1 MNTTVA
7 ILGAGHGGMA
17 AAADLARR
25 GCRVRLQARREEILA
40 PLRAAGGI
48 HARGIVDGLVPLAVL
63 TTDVA
68 EAVEGADLIML
79 VVPSTAHEAYA
90 RQLAP
95 LLDGSQPIFLNP
107 GHTGG
112 GLHFT
117 SAVREAGYR
126 GELRTCETVSLT
138 YATRLEGPAT
148 VGIYS
153 RTTNLKFAAFP
164 GKHVD
169 ALFDLVQPLFPG
181 IVKATSVIETGL
193 ANMNSVFHPPGM
205 LMNAGWIEHTHGG
218 FLFYKQGITTA
229 VGRVTALV
237 DAERIAIAKAFG
249 VPHVS
254 FLQAFH
260 DFGLTTDGALASGDI
275 SRACIES
282 EPNATIKAPPSLR
295 HRYVEEDVGC
305 GLVAIATLGEI
316 AGVATPTIDALIH
329 LAGIALGTDF
339 RMTGLTRE
347 RLGITAR
354 TADALVRF
362 AHDGH
367 QGETDGA

>member
-1 MNTTVA
+1 MIGTIA

-17 AAADLARR
+17 AAADLARK
-25 GCRVRLQARREEILA
+25 GYRVRLQARREEILK

-48 HARGIVDGLVPLAVL
+48 HVRGLIDGLVPVDLL
-63 TTDVA
+63 TTEVTQ
-68 EAVEGADLIML
+68 AVEGADLIML

-95 LLDGSQPIFLNP
+95 LIDGSQPVFLNP

-117 SAVREAGYR
+117 NAIRNAGYR
-126 GELRTCETVSLT
+126 GALRTCETVSLT

-148 VGIYS
+148 VGVYS
-153 RTTNLKFAAFP
+153 RTSNLKFAAFP

-169 ALFDLVQPLFPG
+169 ALFDLICPLFPG

-193 ANMNSVFHPPGM
+193 ANMNAVFHPPGM
-205 LMNAGWIEHTHGG
+205 IMNAGRIEHGRG
-218 FLFYKQGITTA
+218 DFLFYKEGITPA
-229 VGRVTALV
+229 VGRVAARV
-237 DAERIAIAKAFG
+237 DGERLAIAKAFD
-249 VPHVS
+249 VPCVS

-260 DFGLTTDGALASGDI
+260 DFGLTTDGALASGSI

-282 EPNATIKAPPSLR
+282 EANATIKAPPSLR
-295 HRYVEEDVGC
+295 HRYIEEDVGF
-305 GLVAIATLGEI
+305 GLVAIATLGQI

-329 LAGIALGTDF
+329 LASVALGTDL
-339 RMTGLTRE
+339 RTTGLTRE

-354 TADALVRF
+354 TADALIRF
-362 AHDGH
+362 AYEGH
-367 QGETDGA
+367 

>member
-1 MNTTVA
+1 MINSVA

-17 AAADLARR
+17 AAADLSRK
-25 GCRVRLQARREEILA
+25 GYGVRLQARRAEILA
-40 PLRAAGGI
+40 PIEAAGGI
-48 HARGIVDGLVPLAVL
+48 HARGVVEGLVPLDLL

-68 EAVEGADLIML
+68 EAVAGADLIML
-79 VVPSTAHEAYA
+79 VVPSTAHAAYA
-90 RQLAP
+90 RELAP
-95 LLDGSQPIFLNP
+95 LLDGSQPILLNP

-117 SAVREAGYR
+117 NAIRQAGYR
-126 GELRTCETVSLT
+126 GELKTCETVSLT

-148 VGIYS
+148 IGIYS

-169 ALFDLVQPLFPG
+169 ALFDLVRPLFPG

-205 LMNAGWIEHTHGG
+205 IMNAGWIEHSRGD
-218 FLFYKQGITTA
+218 FLFYKEGITPA
-229 VGRVTALV
+229 IGRVTAMV
-237 DAERIAIAKAFG
+237 DAERIAIAEAFG
-249 VPHVS
+249 VPYVS

-260 DFGLTTDGALASGDI
+260 DFGLTSAEALDSGDI

-282 EPNATIKAPPSLR
+282 EPNATIKAPPSLH
-295 HRYVEEDVGC
+295 HRYIEEDVGC
-305 GLVAIATLGEI
+305 GLVAIATLGRI
-316 AGVATPTIDALIH
+316 ADVATPTIDSLIQ

-339 RMTGLTRE
+339 RVTGLTRD
-347 RLGITAR
+347 RLGITAQ
-354 TADALVRF
+354 TVDQLIRF

-367 QGETDGA
+367 

>member
-1 MNTTVA
+1 MIETVA

-17 AAADLARR
+17 AAADLSRS
-25 GCRVRLQARREEILA
+25 GYRVRLQARRAEILA
-40 PLRAAGGI
+40 PIEAAGGI
-48 HARGIVDGLVPLAVL
+48 EARGVIEGLVPLDL
-63 TTDVA
+63 ITTDVA
-68 EAVEGADLIML
+68 QAVIGADLIML
-79 VVPSTAHEAYA
+79 VVPSTAHEDYA

-95 LLDGSQPIFLNP
+95 LLDGSQPILLNP

-117 SAVREAGYR
+117 NAVRQAGYN
-126 GELRTCETVSLT
+126 GELKTCETVSLT

-205 LMNAGWIEHTHGG
+205 IMNAGWIEHGRG
-218 FLFYKQGITTA
+218 DFLFYKEGITPA
-229 VGRVTALV
+229 IGRVTEMV
-237 DAERIAIAKAFG
+237 DAERVAIAKAFG

-254 FLQAFH
+254 FLQAFY
-260 DFGLTTDGALASGDI
+260 DFGLTTIEARDSGDI

-282 EPNATIKAPPSLR
+282 APNATIKAPPSLR

-305 GLVAIATLGEI
+305 GLVAIATLGLI
-316 AGVATPTIDALIH
+316 AGVATPTIDSLIH

-339 RMTGLTRE
+339 RVTGLTAE
-347 RLGITAR
+347 KLGITAR
-354 TADALVRF
+354 SADELIRF
-362 AHDGH
+362 AHEG
-367 QGETDGA
+367 Q